1 MSRWSEREIAR
12 KLAEHDEL
20 EPPAGLL
27 EKIKSE
33 IPPMIPVGTG
43 VPEIDRRPSM
53 PPRQRWLIAA
63 SMVTMIGAGLL
74 ALHRTE
80 VPPVE
85 ETVRTAA
92 GARQPAP
99 RGVILPS
106 TPAAP
111 PQPRA
116 LTQPLEKA
124 PEPKP
129 VPQREEKQLKS
140 LGYISSPEG
149 SVEPGAPAGVV
160 GGVAGG
166 APAGPPPAPSLAP
179 PPPPP
184 AAVQELADKKESA
197 AGTLSRDEEKRQS
210 NENLPRS
217 AAPAL
222 QEAAKPQAALRAKAA
237 EAEPAWKVPS
247 AWPIDVRGDV
257 GTASYVALRR
267 SLAEG
272 RLPDP
277 AAIRIG
283 EILNAF
289 ETGGAPPVEGAPTPF
304 VHGPGYWLLRI
315 HPSGAGPALLSFN
328 PVIVAR
334 YRLVGSGTSAL
345 YEIELRSDAPRDSQ
359 VATLHLGETGRAVL
373 LSDLAPSWDKASPG
387 FRLAALAARFAEVIK
402 GTPGDLS
409 EIARQATAVGKDLPN
424 RIKAEDLADMAA
436 RIQRI
441 RG

>member
-1 MSRWSEREIAR
+1 
-12 KLAEHDEL
+12 
-20 EPPAGLL
+20 
-27 EKIKSE
+27 
-33 IPPMIPVGTG
+33 MIPVGTG

-63 SMVTMIGAGLL
+63 SVVTMIGAGLL
-74 ALHRTE
+74 VLQRTE

-85 ETVRTAA
+85 ETARTAA

-149 SVEPGAPAGVV
+149 SAAPGAPAGVV

-166 APAGPPPAPSLAP
+166 APAGPPPAASPA

-184 AAVQELADKKESA
+184 AAVQALADKKESA
-197 AGTLSRDEEKRQS
+197 AEAGARDEEQRRS

-217 AAPAL
+217 TAPAL
-222 QEAAKPQAALRAKAA
+222 QEAAKPQAAARAKVAGA
-237 EAEPAWKVPS
+237 ETAWKVPS
-247 AWPIDVRGDV
+247 PWPIDNRGDA

-267 SLAEG
+267 SLGEG

-283 EILNAF
+283 EVLNAF
-289 ETGGAPPVEGAPTPF
+289 ETGGAPLVEGAPTPF
-304 VHGPGYWLLRI
+304 VHGPGYRLLRV

-328 PVIVAR
+328 PVTVAR

-345 YEIELRSDAPRDSQ
+345 YEIELRSDAPRDGQ

-402 GTPGDLS
+402 GSPGDLS
-409 EIARQATAVGKDLPN
+409 EIARQAVAVGKDLP
-424 RIKAEDLADMAA
+424 KAAELAEMAEKA
-436 RIQRI
+436 QQTR
-441 RG
+441 